1 MTRRDGEGL
10 GCCCCCCCWWRWQQR
25 RRRWWWRRRQGG
37 GGDRESE
44 INDHGGRVRRQKCQS
59 VFTEA
64 HYSCF
69 ETHKL
74 SPGEQITGATAAAAA
89 AANKQR
95 VLHGGLFIIIIT
107 FFFLTQ
113 DLALI
118 HSHSSDVLTPK
129 GPCPAV
135 TEQLTP
141 PPHPPH
147 PAISLIALL
156 AQRNKKEKKKEKDSV
171 GGQLLSFHHIIVPP
185 FQLKRH

>member
-1 MTRRDGEGL
+1 MLLLVAAAAAAAAVVAEAA
-10 GCCCCCCCWWRWQQR
+10 
-25 RRRWWWRRRQGG
+25 GG

-44 INDHGGRVRRQKCQS
+44 INDRGGRVRRQKCQS

-89 AANKQR
+89 AAANEQR

-107 FFFLTQ
+107 FFFFLTQ

-141 PPHPPH
+141 HHTLPS
-147 PAISLIALL
+147 PA
-156 AQRNKKEKKKEKDSV
+156 RNFSYRPACSAE
-171 GGQLLSFHHIIVPP
+171 
-185 FQLKRH
+185 